1 MEKIVSE
8 TKKTILL
15 QQRQERDFLASK
27 NYLKRHTAI
36 NVADY
41 LKSSLIKVVIGPRR
55 AGKSVFG
62 LQMLQGTKYAYLNF
76 DDNQLLKVF
85 DESQIMQVLEEV
97 YPGYEY
103 MMLDEIQNLEGWERW
118 VETLYRRG
126 VNLVITGSNA
136 KMLSTELSTMLS
148 GRYIEI
154 AILPFSL
161 SEDMEYVGV
170 KKSEEMTPQERGVYM
185 HEVDEYMHNGG
196 YPEVIGSRALTE
208 TYLRGVYDTV
218 LLKDII
224 QRYKIHKTDEL
235 YNIAEWLV
243 SNYTGMFTTS
253 SLKDELGMA
262 SKTTVSKYC
271 GYLEH
276 SYMFFYLPRFNNKL
290 QLMKKAPQKIY
301 LVDNGFVKAKSFGVS
316 ADLGKLLENMVFVE
330 LLRRGYVPGK
340 TLFYYHTRNDKEID
354 FVLREGNKVECLVQ
368 VSYDISSPKTYKREQ
383 SALEEGSEEL
393 RCDKMC
399 VVTWDTE
406 GEMAVGEK
414 KAKVVRI
421 GDF

>member
-1 MEKIVSE
+1 MKSV
-8 TKKTILL
+8 LL
-15 QQRQERDFLASK
+15 QQRHERDFLVSK
-27 NYLKRHTAI
+27 KYLTRHIAI
-36 NVADY
+36 NVDDY
-41 LKSSLIKVVIGPRR
+41 LRSSLIKVVIGPRR

-62 LQMLQGTKYAYLNF
+62 LQMLQGTNYAYLNF

-97 YPGYEY
+97 YPAYAY
-103 MMLDEIQNLEGWERW
+103 IMLDEIQNLDGWERW
-118 VETLYRRG
+118 VEKLYRRG
-126 VNLVITGSNA
+126 ANIVLTGSNA

-148 GRYIEI
+148 GRYVEI
-154 AILPFSL
+154 AVFPFSL
-161 SEDMEYVGV
+161 SEDLEYRGMDRV
-170 KKSEEMTPQERGVYM
+170 SEAPRERGVYM
-185 HEVDEYMHNGG
+185 HEVDDYMHYGG
-196 YPEVIGSRALTE
+196 YPEVIGTRQLTE

-218 LLKDII
+218 LLKDIV

-243 SNYTGMFTTS
+243 SNYTGLFTTS
-253 SLKDELGMA
+253 SLTDELGMA

-290 QLMKKAPQKIY
+290 QLMKKAPQKVY
-301 LVDNGFVKAKSFGVS
+301 MVDNGFVKAKAFGVS

-340 TLFYYHTRNDKEID
+340 TLFYYRTRNDKELD
-354 FVLREGNKVECLVQ
+354 FVLRHGNMVECLVQ
-368 VSYDISSPKTYKREQ
+368 VSYDISSPRTYKREQ
-383 SALEEGSEEL
+383 AALEEGSEEL
-393 RCDKMC
+393 RCDRMC

-406 GEMAVGEK
+406 GEMKVGEK
-414 KAKVVRI
+414 MAQVVAFEKWERI
-421 GDF
+421 RD

>member
-1 MEKIVSE
+1 M
-8 TKKTILL
+8 KTVLL
-15 QQRQERDFLASK
+15 QQRQERDFLVSK
-27 NYLKRHTAI
+27 KYQKRHIAI
-36 NVADY
+36 HIPDY

-62 LQMLQGTKYAYLNF
+62 LQMLQGTNYAYLNF

-85 DESQIMQVLEEV
+85 NESQIMQVLEEV

-136 KMLSTELSTMLS
+136 KMLSSELSTMLS
-148 GRYIEI
+148 GRYLEI
-154 AILPFSL
+154 SILPFSL
-161 SEDMEYVGV
+161 SENLEYIGV
-170 KKSEEMTPQERGVYM
+170 SRGENTPQERGVYM
-185 HEVDEYMHNGG
+185 RAVDEYMHNGG
-196 YPEVIGSRALTE
+196 YPEVIGTRQLTE
-208 TYLRGVYDTV
+208 PYLRGVYDTV

-235 YNIAEWLV
+235 YNMAEWLV

-253 SLKDELGMA
+253 SLKDELRMA

-290 QLMKKAPQKIY
+290 QLMKKAPQKVY
-301 LVDNGFVKAKSFGVS
+301 MVDNGFVKAKAFGVS

-330 LLRRGYVPGK
+330 LLRRGYMPGK
-340 TLFYYHTRNDKEID
+340 TLFYYHTRNDKELD
-354 FVLREGNKVECLVQ
+354 FVLREGNMVKCLVQ

-383 SALEEGSEEL
+383 TALEEGSEEL
-393 RCDKMC
+393 RCDRMF

-406 GEMAVGEK
+406 GEMNVGEK
-414 KAKVVRI
+414 KAEVVAFEKWEE
-421 GDF
+421 GMKE